1 MTEQQ
6 DEGRSIAEDGTQ
18 QSPQGPVG
26 GGDGG
31 RSSYGPSTTVGG
43 EQDPGGA
50 APPYDDKKETA
61 SADPGPD
68 AVRRDGAY
76 VGGATA
82 PTETHEGLTSPDPSD
97 TPGGRTASPAD
108 EMPATESTGDERPQ
122 EDPGV
127 GPAHVPGTGR
137 AENKPDNRKG

>member
-1 MTEQQ
+1 MSEHQ
-6 DEGRSIAEDGTQ
+6 DETRSIAEDGTQ
-18 QSPQGPVG
+18 TSPQSTPG
-26 GGDGG
+26 GADGG

-43 EQDPGGA
+43 EQEPGGV
-50 APPYDDKKETA
+50 APPYDDRKQTA

-82 PTETHEGLTSPDPSD
+82 PTTSPGEQISPDPSE
-97 TPGGRTASPAD
+97 TPGGRVATPAD
-108 EMPATESTGDERPQ
+108 EMPATESTGDERPT

-127 GPAHVPGTGR
+127 GPSHVPGTGR
-137 AENKPDNRKG
+137 AENKPDNPKG